1 MKNILCYLL
10 TFFLFSCEAVD
21 WHTTLEQNDNAQQI
35 LDQLNDP
42 ELKKGKI
49 FVLSRHK
56 NDVAIK
62 IRVNE
67 EVFIIRREEIQSF
80 ELKEGKNSLFTYLL
94 HLEMRLVTVTES
106 HMYLILKTLKI
117 TRPITLY

>member
-49 FVLSRHK
+49 FVFSQHIHHIMSK
-56 NDVAIK
+56 NAQNNYYSLNSIT
-62 IRVNE
+62 
-67 EVFIIRREEIQSF
+67 
-80 ELKEGKNSLFTYLL
+80 ELFPAGN
-94 HLEMRLVTVTES
+94 
-106 HMYLILKTLKI
+106 
-117 TRPITLY
+117 